1 MLKDKTIL
9 ITGAASGLGKA
20 WSKKFSDEGAIVFA
34 CDINEEGLT
43 ELKGHAIHTQV
54 KDVSKPEHV
63 QDFIKSAHTKTGRV
77 DVLFNNAG
85 MGFGYKVDSFL
96 MVHLNITCRCIY
108 LGRSMEC
115 DMHFL

>member
-43 ELKGHAIHTQV
+43 ELKV
-54 KDVSKPEHV
+54 V
-63 QDFIKSAHTKTGRV
+63 QFILK
-77 DVLFNNAG
+77 
-85 MGFGYKVDSFL
+85 
-96 MVHLNITCRCIY
+96 
-108 LGRSMEC
+108 
-115 DMHFL
+115 

>member
-43 ELKGHAIHTQV
+43 ELKGRAIHTQV

-63 QDFIKSAHTKTGRV
+63 QDFIKSAHTKTGQLMSCSIMLEW
-77 DVLFNNAG
+77 VLDIKLIVFP
-85 MGFGYKVDSFL
+85 K
-96 MVHLNITCRCIY
+96 VHLNITCRCIY